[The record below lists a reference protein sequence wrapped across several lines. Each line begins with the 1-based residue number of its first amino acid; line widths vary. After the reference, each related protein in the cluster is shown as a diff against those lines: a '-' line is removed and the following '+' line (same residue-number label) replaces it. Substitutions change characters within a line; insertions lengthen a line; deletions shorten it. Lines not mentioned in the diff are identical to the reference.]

1 MIRPKSNPPIRKP
14 VFDDEAALRFAA
26 GGEPIATGST
36 DSTSGGVS
44 AGKGKGKKKAEGDE
58 GSIPLTLNLTSDV
71 IARLEAEAARK
82 GKSMDQVVEKLVTK
96 HLAKHEHKSRK

>member
-1 MIRPKSNPPIRKP
+1 MIRPKSNPPVRKP

-26 GGEPIATGST
+26 GDAST
-36 DSTSGGVS
+36 DSTPGGMS
-44 AGKGKGKKKAEGDE
+44 AGKGKGKKKGEGDE
-58 GSIPLTLNLTSDV
+58 GRVSLTLNLTSDV

-82 GKSMDQVVEKLVTK
+82 GKSLDQVVEKLVTK